1 MTIIDPA
8 SGKGQRHRG
17 MPESVPQNVPPFIS
31 QQVTRAQR
39 FYLDLEPR
47 LSRHLQVLC
56 GGWEEVA
63 SDYVIDRPD
72 FPYLSLEFVVSGRG
86 LLRLSKQQH
95 LLEAGT
101 IFSYGPGWAQRIETD
116 RRERLMKYFV
126 NFVGSRGVEL
136 LRECGIEAGRVIQVA
151 PVSEVREAFD
161 QLIRLATRPTPL
173 TQRLCALQLE
183 LLLLSLVERA
193 APPGTSVDR
202 SRQAFERCRRIAD
215 ERFLRLRTARELA
228 DAGHVDVAYLCRLFQ
243 RFAGTSP
250 YRYLHRLKMTWAA
263 ERLHAG
269 GTLVREVAD
278 ELGVDPFQLS
288 RGFKRVHGLAP
299 SVFQR
304 LRARG

>member
-1 MTIIDPA
+1 MPA
-8 SGKGQRHRG
+8 ST
-17 MPESVPQNVPPFIS
+17 SSNVPSFIS
-31 QQVTRAQR
+31 QQVVRAQR
-39 FYLDLEPR
+39 FYLDLELRKPR
-47 LSRHLQVLC
+47 AVQVIC

-63 SDYVIDRPD
+63 ADYLIDRPD
-72 FPYLSLEFVVSGRG
+72 FPYLSLEFVVAGRG
-86 LLRLSKQQH
+86 RLTLGKQEH
-95 LLEAGT
+95 ALEAGT
-101 IFSYGPGWAQRIETD
+101 LFSYGPGWGQRIETD
-116 RRERLMKYFV
+116 PRERLTKYFV
-126 NFVGSRGVEL
+126 NFVGSRGGEL
-136 LRECGIEAGRVIQVA
+136 ARESGVEAGRVVQVA
-151 PVSEVREAFD
+151 PVSEVREGFD
-161 QLIRLATRPTPL
+161 QLIRLAARPTPL

-193 APPGTSVDR
+193 APPGAAVDR
-202 SRQAFERCRRIAD
+202 SRQAFERCRGIAD
-215 ERFLRLRTARELA
+215 KHFLRLRTAREWA
-228 DAGHVDVAYLCRLFQ
+228 QAGHVDVAYLCRLFQ

-304 LRARG
+304 LRARGGGSSIKPGAA